1 MIQERG
7 AAASLTAALILGLL
21 ASSGCTTDHPPSTRE
36 SPRGGGPAVTPAV
49 AASTRVGVWPS
60 QDFSGVFAVS
70 ARYVVRPD
78 PRELRSVVVER
89 RGTGAVVISHQLPD
103 RRFQTDFAGIHG
115 DKAVLVDEDV
125 RSSDETKVNARG
137 WIYDL
142 TTGHATPVTDV
153 PGAPPLS
160 RYGPQA
166 AMSTDGK
173 YYYSASVHGGFSNC
187 VGEIDLA
194 TMRGRVVDCASKGGS
209 ILYVNSG
216 DAGATWT
223 HFTSAGFDGCRVGR
237 GIRMG
242 KSVTIAPDA
251 CDTFD
256 TATLGALQLRTT
268 QTPGQP
274 MQPAFPLV
282 ATDGTTT
289 TELGDARGQSL
300 IVCGGYAYWKRDV
313 GGATPAQDL
322 LRWRP
327 GRPPEVVFHQPEPP
341 SDSTEAVLLTPKACN
356 DGSVLTVAVTRTTG
370 GSFVATVF
378 SLP

>member
-1 MIQERG
+1 MTRC
-7 AAASLTAALILGLL
+7 TAALLLGLL
-21 ASSGCTTDHPPSTRE
+21 AATGCTTDRPSVVGE
-36 SPRGGGPAVTPAV
+36 SPRGSTPAVTPA
-49 AASTRVGVWPS
+49 AGSTRVGVWPS

-70 ARYVVRPD
+70 PGYAVRPD
-78 PRELRSVVVER
+78 PRQLRSVVVER
-89 RGTGAVVISHQLPD
+89 RATGAVVIRHHLTD
-103 RRFQTDFAGIHG
+103 ERFQTDFAGIHG
-115 DKAVLVDEDV
+115 DKVVLVDEDV
-125 RSSDETKVNARG
+125 VSPDATKGNARG

-142 TTGHATPVTDV
+142 ATGHVTAVTDV

-166 AMSTDGK
+166 AMSADGK
-173 YYYSASVHGGFSNC
+173 YYYSASVDGGFSNC
-187 VGEIDLA
+187 VGEIDLP
-194 TMRGRVVDCASKGGS
+194 TMRGRVVDCAKTGGS

-223 HFTSAGFDGCRVGR
+223 HFTSGGFDGCRVGR

-242 KSVTIAPDA
+242 KPVTIAPDA

-256 TATLGALQLRTT
+256 TATLGTWQLRTT

-274 MQPAFPLV
+274 MQPALPLV
-282 ATDGTTT
+282 AIDGTTRID
-289 TELGDARGQSL
+289 LGEARGQSL

-313 GGATPAQDL
+313 RGPTPAQDL

-327 GRPPEVVFHQPEPP
+327 GRPPEVVFRQPEPP
-341 SDSTEAVLLTPKACN
+341 SDSVEAMLLTPKACT

-370 GSFVATVF
+370 VSFTATVF